1 MDQLLGPPGEA
12 PVIALTIY
20 SRPGCHLCEE
30 MKTVVARVA
39 RRVELTL
46 HEVDISTDPALEQR
60 FGLEIPVL
68 WVDEKKIAKYRVT
81 ETELTRILAARA
93 GGAGQAGRHGRT
105 DRLPLQG
112 LPAGLAEHLRP
123 SALQLAARKANPF
136 ISNHLSVFVRHMER
150 V

>member
-1 MDQLLGPPGEA
+1 MDQLLGPPGAA

-46 HEVDISTDPALEQR
+46 NEIDISTDPSLEQR

-68 WVDEKKIAKYRVT
+68 LVGEKKIAKYRVT
-81 ETELTRILAARA
+81 ETELTRILAARGVQS
-93 GGAGQAGRHGRT
+93 GGSDKSTGPGG
-105 DRLPLQG
+105 
-112 LPAGLAEHLRP
+112 
-123 SALQLAARKANPF
+123 
-136 ISNHLSVFVRHMER
+136 
-150 V
+150 